1 MTGCHQSGC
10 RVSLKLSPA
19 GSRGARYMQMTSQ
32 YRNDA
37 RKIILTSPISIGW
50 LTGGDVIC
58 IRIFC
63 YEAKAH
69 VIFGME

>member
-19 GSRGARYMQMTSQ
+19 GSTGARYMQITSQ

-37 RKIILTSPISIGW
+37 RKIIHFTSPISIGY
-50 LTGGDVIC
+50 LELLFVSEF
-58 IRIFC
+58 FC
-63 YEAKAH
+63 HEAKAH
-69 VIFGME
+69 VIFGIE